1 MSLRSKEGRSFL
13 QFCLVRMSS
22 LYKYKK
28 IEEIPSKISIFP
40 LNGALLLPRSQLPL
54 NIFEPRYLEMI
65 DNSISSDRLIG
76 MIQTQESNE
85 NQLYSIGCLGKIT
98 SFTELSD
105 SRFIITLNGICRYK
119 VTQELDTL
127 TPYRQVKVSYEDFE
141 NDLTPG
147 FNQDKANRDK
157 LLDVLKRY
165 LEKNN
170 LQIDWEAVKGSP
182 TETLVNSLCSLSP
195 YSAEEKQ
202 ALLEAEDI
210 QKRNELLIAMTE
222 MALSTNKGIES
233 IQ

>member
-1 MSLRSKEGRSFL
+1 
-13 QFCLVRMSS
+13 
-22 LYKYKK
+22 
-28 IEEIPSKISIFP
+28 
-40 LNGALLLPRSQLPL
+40 
-54 NIFEPRYLEMI
+54 MI

-147 FNQDKANRDK
+147 LNQDKANRDK

>member
-1 MSLRSKEGRSFL
+1 MSLLSKEGRSFL
-13 QFCLVRMSS
+13 QFCLVRMNS

-141 NDLTPG
+141 NDLIPG

>member
-1 MSLRSKEGRSFL
+1 MSLLSKEGRSFL

-141 NDLTPG
+141 NDLIPG

-157 LLDVLKRY
+157 LLDILKRY

>member
-1 MSLRSKEGRSFL
+1 MSLLSKEGRSFL

-22 LYKYKK
+22 LYKYKEIK
-28 IEEIPSKISIFP
+28 EIPSKISIFP

>member
-1 MSLRSKEGRSFL
+1 MSLLSKEGRSFL

-105 SRFIITLNGICRYK
+105 SRFIISLNGICRYK

-147 FNQDKANRDK
+147 FDQDKANRDK

>member
-1 MSLRSKEGRSFL
+1 MSLLSKEGRSFL

-157 LLDVLKRY
+157 LLDVLKKY
-165 LEKNN
+165 LKKNN
-170 LQIDWEAVKGSP
+170 LQIDWDAIKDSP

>member
-1 MSLRSKEGRSFL
+1 MSLLSKEGRSFL

-85 NQLYSIGCLGKIT
+85 NQLYPIGCVGKIT

-147 FNQDKANRDK
+147 FNQDKANREK

>member
-1 MSLRSKEGRSFL
+1 MSLLSKEGRSFL

-85 NQLYSIGCLGKIT
+85 NQLYPIGCVGKIT

-170 LQIDWEAVKGSP
+170 LQIDWEAVKGSL

-195 YSAEEKQ
+195 YSTEEKQ

>member
-1 MSLRSKEGRSFL
+1 
-13 QFCLVRMSS
+13 MSS

-165 LEKNN
+165 LEK
-170 LQIDWEAVKGSP
+170 IIFK
-182 TETLVNSLCSLSP
+182 
-195 YSAEEKQ
+195 
-202 ALLEAEDI
+202 
-210 QKRNELLIAMTE
+210 
-222 MALSTNKGIES
+222 S
-233 IQ
+233 IGKL

>member
-1 MSLRSKEGRSFL
+1 MCIRDS
-13 QFCLVRMSS
+13 
-22 LYKYKK
+22 
-28 IEEIPSKISIFP
+28 
-40 LNGALLLPRSQLPL
+40 
-54 NIFEPRYLEMI
+54 
-65 DNSISSDRLIG
+65 
-76 MIQTQESNE
+76 
-85 NQLYSIGCLGKIT
+85 SIGCLGKIT
-98 SFTELSD
+98 SFTELSG

>member
-1 MSLRSKEGRSFL
+1 MDLEINKIKKKINNMIDNEDNKFKKI
-13 QFCLVRMSS
+13 
-22 LYKYKK
+22 YIYKK

-157 LLDVLKRY
+157 LLDVLKKFHRRF
-165 LEKNN
+165 
-170 LQIDWEAVKGSP
+170 D
-182 TETLVNSLCSLSP
+182 LS
-195 YSAEEKQ
+195 
-202 ALLEAEDI
+202 
-210 QKRNELLIAMTE
+210 
-222 MALSTNKGIES
+222 
-233 IQ
+233 

>member
-1 MSLRSKEGRSFL
+1 MSLLSKEGRSFL

-40 LNGALLLPRSQLPL
+40 LNGALLLPRSKLPL

-182 TETLVNSLCSLSP
+182 TETLINSLCSLSP

>member
-1 MSLRSKEGRSFL
+1 
-13 QFCLVRMSS
+13 MSS

-157 LLDVLKRY
+157 LLDVLKKY

-170 LQIDWEAVKGSP
+170 LQMDWEAVKSSP
-182 TETLVNSLCSLSP
+182 TETLVNSLCTLSP

-202 ALLEAEDI
+202 VLLEADSIE
-210 QKRNELLIAMTE
+210 KRNDLLIAMTE

>member
-1 MSLRSKEGRSFL
+1 MNLLSKEGRSFL

-105 SRFIITLNGICRYK
+105 SRFIITLNGNCRYK
-119 VTQELDTL
+119 VIQELDTL

-170 LQIDWEAVKGSP
+170 LQIDWEDLKGTP
-182 TETLVNSLCSLSP
+182 KETLVKYLCSLSP

>member
-1 MSLRSKEGRSFL
+1 MSLLSKEGRSFL
-13 QFCLVRMSS
+13 LFCLVRMSS

-147 FNQDKANRDK
+147 FNQDNANRDK

>member
-1 MSLRSKEGRSFL
+1 MSLLSKEGRSFL

-147 FNQDKANRDK
+147 FNQDKADRDK

-222 MALSTNKGIES
+222 MALSTNNGIES